1 MGRSSLKGKEAK
13 ALLSEISERYMLNH
27 ATFGSK
33 PKIEISG
40 EVNEGL
46 VFINDLPLILMRE
59 GKPYPTLV
67 FDEAVLK
74 LSSIV
79 VDMGA
84 VPHVCNGA
92 DVMAPGIRG
101 AKGVFQQGA
110 VVVVTDERHGKPIA
124 IGVSLVGSE
133 EMGKLRGGKVVRNI
147 HFVGDRF
154 WRQIKG

>member
-13 ALLSEISERYMLNH
+13 ALLSAISERYGLNH

-40 EVNEGL
+40 EMNEGL
-46 VFINDLPLILMRE
+46 VFINDLPLILVRE

-67 FDEAVLK
+67 FDEAMLK
-74 LSSIV
+74 LPSIV

-92 DVMAPGIRG
+92 DVMAPGIRDV
-101 AKGVFQQGA
+101 KGVFQQGA
-110 VVVVTDERHGKPIA
+110 VVLVTDERHGKPIA

-133 EMGKLRGGKVVRNI
+133 EMGKMQSGKVARNI

-154 WRQIKG
+154 WKQIKG